1 MKLVGAKLAPQV
13 KGVEEL
19 PGKSCGAPCQADFL
33 TLGFV
38 TGWNQN
44 TSERPGRAFTKP
56 FTASLGARQTQLRED
71 LK

>member
-1 MKLVGAKLAPQV
+1 MKLVGAKLTPQV

-19 PGKSCGAPCQADFL
+19 PGKSCGAPCQADRFV

-56 FTASLGARQTQLRED
+56 FLRRLVFD
-71 LK
+71 KRNSGRI

>member
-44 TSERPGRAFTKP
+44 SSF
-56 FTASLGARQTQLRED
+56 
-71 LK
+71 